1 MAEFVLNEKISN
13 AEAHSGEQM
22 LTGVLEDEKLV
33 AAETLYGAILKTMG
47 LRNQLYPLNP
57 SVQYFRASI

>member
-33 AAETLYGAILKTMG
+33 AAETLYGAILKKMG
-47 LRNQLYPLNP
+47 LRN
-57 SVQYFRASI
+57 